1 MLHFSWKF
9 LRNLL
14 KYNWWYKVKNIIILA
29 ISVAVLLIIFIII
42 VLIIGKNKIR
52 SILTPLDMSK
62 KDINDYLK
70 QKYKV
75 YKEMIKYI
83 KDNLSIREEAF
94 QNFLNFDT
102 RECLQSDLIDMLD
115 KTTYELNEYVDNYD
129 ELLKSSD
136 FLLLKRKL
144 YNIQI
149 NLEATIDYYNSKI
162 SVYNTLKDKG
172 PTNFSTKFFTFDE
185 YNTIKNEKEEI
196 SRLINLN

>member
-1 MLHFSWKF
+1 M
-9 LRNLL
+9 
-14 KYNWWYKVKNIIILA
+14 KNIVILA
-29 ISVAVLLIIFIII
+29 ISVAVLLIIFIVI
-42 VLIIGKNKIR
+42 VLIVGKNKIR
-52 SILTPLDMSK
+52 SILTPLDISK

-70 QKYKV
+70 QNYKV

-83 KDNLSIREEAF
+83 KDNLSIKEDAF
-94 QNFLNFDT
+94 KEFLSFDT
-102 RECLQSDLIDMLD
+102 RECLQSDLINMLD

-136 FLLLKRKL
+136 FLILKRKL